1 MQVDPLAH
9 GLDLVS
15 HNIGGLCLVRGWPC
29 DPGWVG
35 HSLSRFFLAV
45 VSDNVS
51 SPSFPLFLRSR
62 FARRSLSVHKH
73 RNCQNHERITP
84 KVMSYRDKHS
94 QRRREREPE
103 RAIRTCGVL
112 ETWSLPCLN
121 SLGICKFGGL
131 NINISA

>member
-1 MQVDPLAH
+1 MQVDPPAH
-9 GLDLVS
+9 GLGLVS
-15 HNIGGLCLVRGWPC
+15 HNIGGLCLVRRWPC

-45 VSDNVS
+45 VSGNVS
-51 SPSFPLFLRSR
+51 SLSFPLFLRSR
-62 FARRSLSVHKH
+62 FARSSLSVHKH
-73 RNCQNHERITP
+73 RNCHNQERITP
-84 KVMSYRDKHS
+84 KVMSYRDMHS

-103 RAIRTCGVL
+103 RVSGTCGFL